1 MKMRHPFVSLII
13 SLQFWFRVFMA
24 FLVPYLFFSAVLQYT
39 SRSINEL
46 TEAEPKIEVA
56 IVGQSF
62 LPPDLFKKMQVV
74 AKLKLVPNK
83 EALERLIR
91 LDSIQ
96 VGLVFYAGFNNKDSS
111 PKPVDYYI
119 KTRQQNPAYSL
130 IDILDTYEDQLIVAN
145 LKGLSLDEN
154 VLNPIVINKTNS
166 YSYFEQIS
174 QRVEQIKGSV
184 ASTINLF
191 IVLMSLWLLR
201 FLVLR
206 IQPSKQGSF
215 SAHLLSLMAASIL
228 CMMVVFVGF
237 FQGIHIE
244 VEGMARSVV
253 LSINNLLVWKTMHQV
268 FWMWL
273 PTFLF
278 VLGLLGWL
286 SSTTGQLKAHQRTFW
301 AVILLHVVA
310 LFGLVPV
317 DQISLMQQASPLMN
331 TFVIGQMAFKGV
343 LGDYQWWVALFFASF
358 WAVFVNYAWYKSY
371 QRLAK

>member
-1 MKMRHPFVSLII
+1 
-13 SLQFWFRVFMA
+13 
-24 FLVPYLFFSAVLQYT
+24 
-39 SRSINEL
+39 
-46 TEAEPKIEVA
+46 
-56 IVGQSF
+56 
-62 LPPDLFKKMQVV
+62 
-74 AKLKLVPNK
+74 
-83 EALERLIR
+83 
-91 LDSIQ
+91 
-96 VGLVFYAGFNNKDSS
+96 VFYVGFNSKDSS
-111 PKPVDYYI
+111 PKQVDYYI

-228 CMMVVFVGF
+228 CMVVVFVGF

-286 SSTTGQLKAHQRTFW
+286 SSTTGPLKAHKRTFW

-331 TFVIGQMAFKGV
+331 TFVIGQMAFKGT

>member
-1 MKMRHPFVSLII
+1 MKMRHPFVSLIF
-13 SLQFWFRVFMA
+13 SLQFWFRVFIA
-24 FLVPYLFFSAVLQYT
+24 FLVPYLFFSAVLQYA
-39 SRSINEL
+39 SKSINEL
-46 TEAEPKIEVA
+46 TEADSKIEVA
-56 IVGQSF
+56 IVGQDF
-62 LPPDLFKKMQVV
+62 LPPDLFIKMQAV
-74 AKLKLVPNK
+74 ANLKLVSTK

-96 VGLVFYAGFNNKDSS
+96 VGLVFYAGFNSKISS
-111 PKPVDYYI
+111 PKQIDYYI

-130 IDILDTYEDQLIVAN
+130 IDVLDAYEDQLIVAN
-145 LKGLSLDEN
+145 LKGLALAEN
-154 VLNPIVINKTNS
+154 ILNPIVIKKTNS

-184 ASTINLF
+184 ASMVNLF
-191 IVLMSLWLLR
+191 IVLLSLWLLR

-215 SAHLLSLMAASIL
+215 SAQLLSLMAASIL
-228 CMMVVFVGF
+228 CMMVVFAGF
-237 FQGIHIE
+237 YQGIQIE

-268 FWMWL
+268 FWMWF

-278 VLGLLGWL
+278 ILGLLGWL
-286 SSTTGQLKAHQRTFW
+286 SSTTDPLKAHKRTFW
-301 AVILLHVVA
+301 LVVMLHIVAV
-310 LFGLVPV
+310 FGLVPV
-317 DQISLMQQASPLMN
+317 DQMSFMQQASPLIN
-331 TFVIGQMAFKGV
+331 TFVIGQVAFKGV